1 MRGDEEVSRINV
13 TSSIL
18 LVSAAMMFAGGL
30 FLPWYSIELGVF
42 ERITG
47 TVGAAYRVPTVMLG
61 ALTFALGLLLRT
73 DLGPRLW
80 RLPMAATVAGSA
92 LAVAIFDVTL
102 VMAHLDDGLMAGGAR
117 GPAVARI
124 GAGLWVVIIGAAMQC
139 GTGLLTWGLER
150 TPQIDRR
157 VRA

>member
-1 MRGDEEVSRINV
+1 MLGDEEVSRINV
-13 TSSIL
+13 TSTIL

-42 ERITG
+42 ERMTG
-47 TVGAAYRVPTVMLG
+47 TVGAAYRMPTVMLG

-102 VMAHLDDGLMAGGAR
+102 VIAHHDDLTFGGGRA
-117 GPAVARI
+117 PAVVRI
-124 GAGLWVVIIGAAMQC
+124 GAGLWVVLIGAAMQC
-139 GTGLLTWGLER
+139 ATGLLTWGLER